1 MYTYQ
6 RGNPPNKS
14 IKEITAM
21 KKVII
26 NIVLS
31 CLCLVIAGT
40 CAINFLGTY
49 EMQGC
54 EVIAVVG
61 DKVVV
66 ENRAGY
72 VWSWYDTEAES
83 YDIGDVVTLI
93 MDTNNSEED
102 FGDDT
107 VQEVIRE
114 EG

>member
-1 MYTYQ
+1 
-6 RGNPPNKS
+6 
-14 IKEITAM
+14 M
-21 KKVII
+21 KKMII

-49 EMQGC
+49 EMEGC
-54 EVIAVVG
+54 EVIAVEG

-72 VWSWYDTEAES
+72 EWSWYDTEADT

-93 MDTNNSEED
+93 MDMNNSEED
-102 FGDDT
+102 FTDDT

-114 EG
+114 ARE